1 MVGILP
7 GEVTLAFVPFVR
19 KLKEWIDV
27 ARGAGHQVLIN
38 LQMNLR
44 GYPKNDPELFGLLTP
59 NRTAKEC
66 IGH

>member
-1 MVGILP
+1 M
-7 GEVTLAFVPFVR
+7 TLAFVPFVR

-38 LQMNLR
+38 LQMKLR
-44 GYPKNDPELFGLLTP
+44 GYLKKIDPEIFGLLTP